1 MLTTVETSRRLD
13 ALRAVRLNW
22 AETPDDIW
30 EPSSPH
36 VEGLQPEAERS
47 LLDGMRDARASSAA
61 CPLGLT
67 LLGRRGVGKSHLL
80 GWARQQANRDGGYF
94 FLVQYLAG
102 TQFWH
107 SAVQGI
113 LDGLLRRREGRPEDQ
128 LTHLLTDLADRAGLT
143 GPVREML
150 TGRNEPTRQ
159 ALDAFLSGL
168 RRLDRQVGLEAQD
181 TVRALVLYGTD
192 GPAAEIGHA
201 LLSAGEALEP
211 AEFAPWGIR
220 SSARPAQLVL
230 RDLSRLLS
238 LSGPTVVAIDQIDT
252 LLAPHVRSAEYRTES
267 EAQDQPDHLLDRIA
281 DGLMSLREETRRT
294 LSVLSCL
301 PTSWEIIRTQ
311 AVDTVADR
319 FRVVPLRDVVPDA
332 RSARRLVASR
342 LAARYEQAGFT
353 APYPTWPILPEA
365 FADSGRFTARGVL
378 RAVDQHIV
386 DCLAREEIGE
396 LRHLEPTEVLRTAGG
411 SGSPRT
417 GPQDTVRDSSP
428 FPGAVPADGEE
439 DGLASFDE
447 EFDLLCRGK
456 GLGPG
461 PQEVLAQST
470 EDRLVP
476 ELLDTAL
483 ACLAQEQRARGHR
496 LERDPRQVRRP
507 DLHARL
513 RLCLD
518 TATEDELH
526 WAFRAVL
533 GHNARGVQTRIR
545 NARTRSGL
553 TAGSTRRRLVLLR
566 KDPWPTGR
574 VTLRTVEDFL
584 DAGGVVRELSDR
596 DLQTLRALR
605 ALVERAGPGLNDW
618 LVSRRP
624 AGGLQI
630 LRDVVDDLA
639 ALPVP
644 SGTQSPPA
652 AGAEARTVRPEEIP
666 GMEDRAENR
675 VGDRAGVGR
684 VVVPSPRPAPD
695 AAVSCDVAGPPAG
708 REARSSLFDP
718 ASVRLGQGVR
728 DGRPVSIPLQEL
740 RKHTVVFAGSGSG
753 KTVLLRRIIEEC
765 ALRGV
770 SSVVLDVNNDLARL
784 GDPWPEPPEHWEG
797 NDPELAG
804 AYFEGTEVILWTPG
818 RASGRALSF
827 RPLPDFAPV
836 RDDPDE
842 LADAVAVAAASLEPR
857 ARLTTQNTKT
867 EQRRAVLREAVTH
880 FAREGTGT
888 LSDLIELMRDLPDGI
903 SGIANA
909 PKLAAETAET
919 LAAARVN
926 DRLFDPGRGPTDV
939 GDLLTPSEGR
949 SARVSVVSLSGLAS
963 DEERQGFVNQL
974 QMALFGWIKENPARG
989 RPLRGLL
996 VMDEA
1001 QTYAPSGRSTPC
1013 SRSTLALA
1021 AQARKYGLGL
1031 VFATQS
1037 PKGLD
1042 NSIPGNAS
1050 TQFFGFLNAPVQI
1063 EAAKAIA
1070 ASRRGRID
1078 EIGHLK
1084 AGQFFT
1090 SGEGTPFRKI
1100 TTPFCLSHHPPE
1112 PLTAEE
1118 ILGKA
1123 AGRAAEKTP
1132 TARVPEEEP
1141 GGGRTGAMTGY
1152 RSPSGEANRLLSR
1165 TPGEDR

>member
-1 MLTTVETSRRLD
+1 MLTTVETGRRLD

-30 EPSSPH
+30 EPNSPH
-36 VEGLQPEAERS
+36 VEGLQPEAERA
-47 LLDGMRDARASSAA
+47 LLDGLRDARDSSAA

-67 LLGRRGVGKSHLL
+67 LEGRKGVGKSHLL

-113 LDGLLRRREGRPEDQ
+113 LDGLLRRRDGRPEDQ

-150 TGRNEPTRQ
+150 TGRNEPTRE
-159 ALDAFLSGL
+159 ALDVFLSGL

-252 LLAPHVRSAEYRTES
+252 LLAPHVRSGQYREES
-267 EAQDQPDHLLDRIA
+267 EAQDQADRLLDRIA

-294 LSVLSCL
+294 LSVLACL

-319 FRVVPLRDVVPDA
+319 FRTVPLRDVMPDA
-332 RSARRLVASR
+332 MSARRLVASR
-342 LAARYEQAGFT
+342 LTARYEQAGFT
-353 APYPTWPILPEA
+353 APYPTWPVLPEA
-365 FADSGRFTARGVL
+365 FTDSRQFTARGVL
-378 RAVDQHIV
+378 RAVDRHIV
-386 DCLAREEIGE
+386 DCLARGEIGE
-396 LRHLEPTEVLRTAGG
+396 LHHLEPTED
-411 SGSPRT
+411 PRT
-417 GPQDTVRDSSP
+417 TGG
-428 FPGAVPADGEE
+428 PGAPRPD
-439 DGLASFDE
+439 DLSSFDE
-447 EFDLLCRGK
+447 EFALLYSGES
-456 GLGPG
+456 PDQE
-461 PQEVLAQST
+461 PQEKPDQST

-483 ACLAQEQRARGHR
+483 ACLAQEQRAGGHR

-518 TATEDELH
+518 TDTEDELH

-533 GHNARGVQTRIR
+533 GHSARGVQTRIR
-545 NARTRSGL
+545 NARTKSGL

-566 KDPWPTGR
+566 NDPWPSGR

-584 DAGGVVRELSDR
+584 DAGGVVRELSER
-596 DLQTLRALR
+596 DLRTLRALR
-605 ALVERAGPGLNDW
+605 VLVERAGPGLNDW

-639 ALPVP
+639 ALPLP
-644 SGTQSPPA
+644 SGAQAPPS
-652 AGAEARTVRPEEIP
+652 AEGETRAVRPEEIA
-666 GMEDRAENR
+666 GRENR
-675 VGDRAGVGR
+675 PGGGLVM
-684 VVVPSPRPAPD
+684 VPSPRPAPD
-695 AAVSCDVAGPPAG
+695 TAVGSDAAGGSDTPVDSNTAGPSAG
-708 REARSSLFDP
+708 GEPRTSLFDP
-718 ASVRLGQGVR
+718 ATVRLGQEVNG
-728 DGRPVSIPLQEL
+728 GRPVSIPLKDL

-753 KTVLLRRIIEEC
+753 KTVLLRRLVEEC

-784 GDPWPEPPEHWEG
+784 GDPWPEPPESWAG
-797 NDPELAG
+797 NDPELAR
-804 AYFEGTEVILWTPG
+804 AYFEGTEVLLWTPG

-926 DRLFDPGRGPTDV
+926 DRLFDPGREPTAV

-949 SARVSVVSLSGLAS
+949 SARVSVVSLAGLAS

-1001 QTYAPSGRSTPC
+1001 QTYAPSGRSTAC

-1118 ILGKA
+1118 ILSKA
-1123 AGRAAEKTP
+1123 AGTTAEKAPASTGDFR
-1132 TARVPEEEP
+1132 ARA
-1141 GGGRTGAMTGY
+1141 TD
-1152 RSPSGEANRLLSR
+1152 GELH
-1165 TPGEDR
+1165 